1 MTFFVFRRK
10 FLPRI
15 KLLRSE
21 LRFYTWNMTTRFF
34 VFLLF
39 ITSAVYADVQIHD
52 GLISAEIQS
61 EPLTQVLDRLK
72 SQSDLN
78 LMIDE
83 GIAGKTV
90 TASFQNLPV
99 ASAFKKMLEGTGIN
113 YVVLTGTN
121 GEPESI
127 FIGAS
132 SKPGAAP
139 RRIDNR
145 PVNNRSVV
153 NPVNPPIPIPQPQP
167 DARPPEAKPYNPN
180 VNIPTGGGFVPEIP
194 KTDQPQDQD
203 QQQQQQQQQE
213 ENPDDNSENHK

>member
-1 MTFFVFRRK
+1 
-10 FLPRI
+10 
-15 KLLRSE
+15 
-21 LRFYTWNMTTRFF
+21 MTTRVL

-52 GLISAEIQS
+52 GLVSAEIKS

-72 SQSDLN
+72 SQSDLH

-83 GIAGKTV
+83 GIAGKTIS
-90 TASFQNLPV
+90 ASFQNLTV

-113 YVVLTGTN
+113 YVVLTGTS
-121 GEPESI
+121 GEPESV

-132 SKPGAAP
+132 SKPGASP

-194 KTDQPQDQD
+194 KTEQQQDQE
-203 QQQQQQQQQE
+203 QQQQQQQQE
-213 ENPDDNSENHK
+213 ENPDDNSESN